1 MHPILK
7 AHIEKKEFSH
17 AYLLCGDAEACR
29 QAAFDAAMVILSPQ
43 NGVLENHPDF
53 LHKSFGLFSIGDSHD
68 LISWSGKKSFSEN
81 GKVFVAEIFAFN
93 AESAN
98 ALLKTLE
105 EPGEKTYFFV
115 IVSSLDNVIPALR
128 SRFVIIDLPLGNLSS
143 KYLEV
148 SPPSEFLGAT
158 ANKRMEIIKTLIA
171 KKEDGDGL
179 SENLVNKQK
188 AINILNSLEIILEKE
203 LRNKNAKAALTALE
217 ELSKAREFVFD
228 KGASVKM
235 ILEHLALALPKF

>member
-7 AHIEKKEFSH
+7 AHIEKKEFNH

-29 QAAFDAAMVILSPQ
+29 QAAFDMAMVILSPQ
-43 NGVLENHPDF
+43 NGVLESHPDF
-53 LHKSFGLFSIGDSHD
+53 LHKSFSLFGIGDSHD
-68 LISWSGKKSFSEN
+68 LISWSSKKSFSEN
-81 GKVFVAEIFAFN
+81 GKVFVAKIFAFN
-93 AESAN
+93 TESAN

-115 IVSSLDNVIPALR
+115 IVSSLDDVIPTLR
-128 SRFVIIDLPLGNLSS
+128 SRFIIIDLPQR
-143 KYLEV
+143 LEV
-148 SPPSEFLGAT
+148 SPPSEFLGAMI
-158 ANKRMEIIKTLIA
+158 NKRMEIIKTLIA
-171 KKEDGDGL
+171 KKEDDDGL
-179 SENLVNKQK
+179 SENSVNKQK
-188 AINILNSLEIILEKE
+188 TIDLLNYLEIVLEKE

-228 KGASVKM
+228 KGSSVKI